1 MTITNPMLS
10 RASLAAVVA
19 GILQLVGVAADS
31 PGTYTTPEASGP
43 DYQIQGEYA
52 GTAEREKLGAQVIAL
67 GTGRFQAVFF
77 RGGLPGAGGDAKTRV
92 EAESRTEAG
101 VTRFDGAG
109 WSAEIERGRLVG
121 RTDKD
126 AFFRLRKVNRKSP
139 TLGAKPPSGATVL
152 FEGTGVEAWNGGKMT
167 EDHLL
172 MAGTGTKRGFGDYR
186 LHAEFRLP
194 FMPAARGQ
202 GRANSGVYL
211 QDRYEVQIL
220 DSFGLKG
227 LDNECAGLYRQKAPD
242 VNMCLP
248 PLVWQTYDIDFRAA
262 RFDSTGNRM
271 VKAVVTIRQ
280 NGVVVHDHVKLDGP
294 TPGGKPES
302 AESGGIS
309 LQNHGNPVVFRN
321 VWLQEGQAE

>member
-1 MTITNPMLS
+1 MMLRTNPMTCGAL
-10 RASLAAVVA
+10 LAIAAGLMRSAVS
-19 GILQLVGVAADS
+19 AADS
-31 PGTYTTPEASGP
+31 PGTHTTPESAGP

-52 GTAEREKLGAQVIAL
+52 GKAERERLGAQVIAL
-67 GTGRFQAVFF
+67 GGGRFQAVFF
-77 RGGLPGAGGDAKTRV
+77 RGGLPGAGGDTKTRLV
-92 EAESRTEAG
+92 TESRTEG
-101 VTRFDGAG
+101 GSLRFDGAG
-109 WSAEIERGRLVG
+109 WSAEIERDRLVG

-139 TLGAKPPSGATVL
+139 TLGAKPPRGAVVL
-152 FEGTGVEAWNGGKMT
+152 FDGSGVEAWNGGKMT

-172 MAGTGTKRGFGDYR
+172 MAGTGTKRSFGDFL
-186 LHAEFRLP
+186 LHVEFRLP

-248 PLVWQTYDIDFRAA
+248 PLVWQTYDIAFRAA
-262 RFDSTGNRM
+262 RFDSAGNRTE
-271 VKAVVTIRQ
+271 KAVVTVRH
-280 NGVVVHDHVKLDGP
+280 NGVVVHDEVKLDGP
-294 TPGGKPES
+294 TPGGKRES
-302 AESGGIS
+302 AEGGGIS
-309 LQNHGNPVVFRN
+309 FQNHGNPVVFRN
-321 VWLQEGQAE
+321 VWLLERHAE